1 MARDKCR
8 HVATCRVS
16 SHVSD
21 SRAFA
26 TIVTLRRAT
35 YDWQSCLKRSLRMGV
50 ADMNDHDSDWI
61 SLGEAATLVEATMKC
76 YRDKAIDLLRQAAD
90 DLKLKSRTVTSSSPR
105 WVVSDISGEE
115 RIYSDWGKRIE
126 VSRKGVLE
134 LCAEL
139 QKDAA
144 ASTLSGIGSG
154 AISDGIRLAIDD
166 LWTDEIPKGLRAK
179 DRNKKILEWLK
190 DHKKSIP
197 TDLSKAVQRVLRRA
211 RNTS

>member
-1 MARDKCR
+1 MR
-8 HVATCRVS
+8 
-16 SHVSD
+16 
-21 SRAFA
+21 
-26 TIVTLRRAT
+26 
-35 YDWQSCLKRSLRMGV
+35 V

-61 SLGEAATLVEATMKC
+61 SLGEAATYVEATMKC
-76 YRDKAIDLLRQAAD
+76 YRDKATDLLRQAAD

-105 WVVSDISGEE
+105 WVVSDIGGEE
-115 RIYSDWGKRIE
+115 RFYSDGGKRIE

-144 ASTLSGIGSG
+144 ASTPSGIGSG

-166 LWTDEIPKGLRAK
+166 LWPDEIPKGLRAK

-190 DHKKSIP
+190 DHKKSTP